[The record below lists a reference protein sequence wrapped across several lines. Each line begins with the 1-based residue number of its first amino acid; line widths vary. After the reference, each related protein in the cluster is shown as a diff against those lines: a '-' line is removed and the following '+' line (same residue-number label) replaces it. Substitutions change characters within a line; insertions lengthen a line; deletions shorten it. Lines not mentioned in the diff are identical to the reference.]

1 MCGIAGVETKVEVE
15 SPGALGR
22 LLASI
27 IHRGP
32 DDVGTWSGDGW
43 AIGMRRLAIIDLSG
57 GHQPMVSANGR
68 WVLVL
73 NGEIYNHHELR
84 RALEAGGQHFRTSSD
99 TEVLLETIAAFGVA
113 AALAKV
119 EGMFAFAAV
128 DRRSADLWLARD
140 RFGEKPLFL
149 DRRNGGFAF
158 CSELAPLLLARG
170 AERQVDWRGLGSI
183 LRFGHPWPGST
194 AVSGIGELR
203 PAEWLHRTA
212 AGAETFGKYWSP
224 PDRVDEQAGTLEH
237 CGQRLLEQLDSSVRD
252 RLVADVPV
260 GLFLSGGIDS
270 GAVAAS
276 AVRARQD
283 LQAVTV
289 GFDDGGYDETP
300 LAQATATRLGI
311 GIQVERQSIEPFAP
325 AQFDELLLHHGQ
337 PFADTSAVPTRAVSR
352 AARKHFKVVLSGD
365 GGDELLAGYMGHARN
380 LKIARWFGGPLAQAV
395 ARAGAKLLPGEGD
408 AERYRRALDLVA
420 SARDGLLPHVMAGVF
435 DDEML
440 LQLFEGSEHEA
451 VVRQHL
457 EEAALESARIWRSAP
472 DKNLALSLYQLA
484 HSMPQD
490 ILTKVDRMSMA
501 ESLEVRAPFLDSR
514 LANYALSLP
523 SHLKLD
529 KGLGKYVLR
538 HALRDRLPA
547 SVLAAPKRGFAMPV
561 RSWLGELFWS
571 ELEAET
577 AAFLRDGAEGLNADA
592 FQRRVKA
599 DRELC
604 RRGNHY
610 RALHRAVLLYGFLR
624 WRSGLMRGQGKPGG
638 GPGSGR

>member
-1 MCGIAGVETKVEVE
+1 MCGIAGVVDGIEGE
-15 SPGALGR
+15 SPGTLDR
-22 LLASI
+22 MLAAI
-27 IHRGP
+27 THRGP
-32 DDVGTWSGDGW
+32 DDGGTWRGSGW
-43 AIGMRRLAIIDLSG
+43 AVGMRRLSIIDLAG
-57 GHQPMVSANGR
+57 GHQPMVSADGR

-73 NGEIYNHHELR
+73 NGEIYNHHDLR
-84 RALEAGGQHFRTSSD
+84 RSLETGGRHFRTSSD
-99 TEVLLETIAAFGVA
+99 TEVLLEAISDLGVIT
-113 AALAKV
+113 ALARV

-128 DRRSADLWLARD
+128 DRRSGDLWLARD
-140 RFGEKPLFL
+140 RFGEKPLFV
-149 DRRNGGFAF
+149 DRRDGKFAF
-158 CSELAPLLLARG
+158 CSELSPLLLARK
-170 AERQVDWRGLGSI
+170 AARLIDWRGLGSI
-183 LRFGHPWPGST
+183 FRFGHPWPGST

-203 PAEWLHRTA
+203 PAEWLRRTL
-212 AGAETFGKYWSP
+212 AGPETSGKYWAP
-224 PDRVDEQAGTLEH
+224 PDRADEQAGTLEQ
-237 CGQRLLEQLDSSVRD
+237 CGQRLLELLDSSVRD

-276 AVRARQD
+276 AVRSRQD

-289 GFDDGGYDETP
+289 GFDDGGYDETS
-300 LAQATATRLGI
+300 LARATATRLGI
-311 GIQVERQSIEPFAP
+311 GIQVERQSIHAFAP

-380 LKIARWFGGPLAQAV
+380 LKIARWFGGPLAQVA
-395 ARAGAKLLPGEGD
+395 ARAGGALLSGDGD

-435 DDEML
+435 SDGML
-440 LQLFEGSEHEA
+440 LQLFEGSDHHASVE
-451 VVRQHL
+451 QHL
-457 EEAALESARIWRSAP
+457 EEARQESARIWRSTP

-514 LANYALSLP
+514 FATYALSLP
-523 SHLKLD
+523 SHLKLA

-538 HALRDRLPA
+538 YALRDRLPS

-561 RSWLGELFWS
+561 RTWLGGLFWR

-577 AAFLRDGAEGLNADA
+577 SAFIRDGADGLNADA
-592 FQRRVKA
+592 FQRRVNT
-599 DRELC
+599 DRDLC

-610 RALHRAVLLYGFLR
+610 RALHRAVLIYGFLR
-624 WRSGLMRGQGKPGG
+624 WRSRLMREVVGVRV
-638 GPGSGR
+638 GPERGP